1 MSDPGTIA
9 VGGVLEVSKAM
20 SQQREGFHNPLVLGG
35 HQWGCGHMRALSP
48 PLWSSESTEKQQQA
62 APLVRVGGNNER
74 NPNLP
79 CQGKNYRSCLA
90 RWLGNQKFCPCSFD
104 CFNPLLKFLSSFSS
118 IHINKFLSAHFAL
131 VIFSWWASIQLLG
144 NILCWLW
151 LHVRWQDKIH
161 AAPVKNVLMA

>member
-20 SQQREGFHNPLVLGG
+20 SQQTEGFHNPLVLGG
-35 HQWGCGHMRALSP
+35 HQWGCGHMRALAP
-48 PLWSSESTEKQQQA
+48 PLEVLRALKSSSRQHLWSGWVGIMRETQICHAEEK
-62 APLVRVGGNNER
+62 NFT
-74 NPNLP
+74 
-79 CQGKNYRSCLA
+79 SCLA

-118 IHINKFLSAHFAL
+118 IHINKFLSAHSAL

-151 LHVRWQDKIH
+151 LHVKWQDKIH
-161 AAPVKNVLMA
+161 AAPVRNVFMA